1 MTKLKFT
8 QKIHY
13 NIDTKVKNIPQNY
26 TIISTKIKKA
36 KQTYYN
42 KSICLISKWWLGS

>member
-13 NIDTKVKNIPQNY
+13 NIDTKVKKIPQNY
-26 TIISTKIKKA
+26 TIISTKKN
-36 KQTYYN
+36 KQN
-42 KSICLISKWWLGS
+42 RLIIISLYAL